1 MIMDKK
7 ATIYQIAEQAGV
19 SITTVS
25 RVLNNSA
32 LVSEQTKE
40 LVQAVINKNH
50 YSPNAMA
57 RGLSLSKSKT
67 IAVILPDITNPY
79 FSALFVEI
87 ERYALE
93 HDYSVLLYN
102 TLYGSFSHSFSKIFD
117 ECDYFQMCIEKRL
130 DGVIITGGQLDKDE
144 ISETY
149 KQSVNELCKSL
160 PVVIIGQEIE
170 GIDCLFIQRSLA
182 KGIEIL
188 ITHLRA
194 LGHQKIGFIGGEPG
208 VRVTSERFNAY
219 KEALKSLNMPYNPN
233 YVHFS
238 DYYVNDGYRAMNNQ
252 LKTERPTAL
261 IAINDMVALGALR
274 AMTDAGVK
282 VPDDMAL
289 VSCDELF
296 FGAYAAP
303 RFTSLNQQN
312 DYLGQLA
319 IVNLI
324 KKINGLNDKTV
335 IVHEPKLVVRE
346 SCGTRL

>member
-1 MIMDKK
+1 MDKK

-25 RVLNNSA
+25 RVLNNSP
-32 LVSEQTKE
+32 LVTEQTKE
-40 LVQAVINKNH
+40 LVRAVINKNH

-67 IAVILPDITNPY
+67 IGVILPDITNPY
-79 FSALFVEI
+79 FSALFIEI

-102 TLYGSFSHSFSKIFD
+102 TLYGSFSHSFSKTFD
-117 ECDYFQMCIEKRL
+117 ECDYFQMCVEKRL
-130 DGVIITGGQLDKDE
+130 DGVIITGGQLDKDD
-144 ISETY
+144 ISKEY

-160 PVVIIGQEIE
+160 PVVIIGQEIK
-170 GIDCLFIQRSLA
+170 GIDCLFIQRGLA

-188 ITHLRA
+188 TEHLRS

-219 KEALKSLNMPYNPN
+219 KDALKQAGLPYNPS

-238 DYYVNDGYRAMNNQ
+238 DYYVNDGYKAMQNQ
-252 LKTERPTAL
+252 LKAERPTAL
-261 IAINDMVALGALR
+261 IAINDMVAFGALR
-274 AMTDAGVK
+274 AMTDAGVA
-282 VPDDMAL
+282 VPEDMAL
-289 VSCDELF
+289 VSCDEFF
-296 FGAYAAP
+296 FGAYTVP

-324 KKINGLNDKTV
+324 KKINGQNDDKTV

-346 SCGTRL
+346 SCGKGL